1 MSWQSKV
8 ACWLLRRQFRPET
21 LRPVIDAA
29 RARRLTKLRV
39 RVPRRA
45 PAGKSRRHRSTP
57 TAQPAS

>member
-21 LRPVIDAA
+21 LRPVIDPA

-45 PAGKSRRHRSTP
+45 PA
-57 TAQPAS
+57 A

>member
-21 LRPVIDAA
+21 LRPVIDPA

-39 RVPRRA
+39 RV
-45 PAGKSRRHRSTP
+45 
-57 TAQPAS
+57 